1 MKRFLK
7 EAGGIDQYPD
17 VSITWIFHHE
27 PQLFVYDA
35 LGRQVNKIDL
45 ATFDYPALHR
55 LFQTNFRMLEQITS
69 SAAERK
75 ALARLARL
83 ALNHTKSAQ
92 ATASKVVS
100 PYHPHGH
107 RASSLNEGRLSLA
120 RRRQKKD

>member
-55 LFQTNFRMLEQITS
+55 LFQTNFRMLEQIT
-69 SAAERK
+69 AAE
-75 ALARLARL
+75 LAERA
-83 ALNHTKSAQ
+83 NHTKSAQ

>member
-17 VSITWIFHHE
+17 VSVTWIFHHE

-45 ATFDYPALHR
+45 ATYDYAALHR
-55 LFQTNFRMLEQITS
+55 LFKTSFRMLERIP
-69 SAAERK
+69 AAE
-75 ALARLARL
+75 LAELAEL
-83 ALNHTKSAQ
+83 ANRTKSAQ
-92 ATASKVVS
+92 ATATKVVS

-107 RASSLNEGRLSLA
+107 MAGSSNEGRLSLA
-120 RRRQKKD
+120 RRRQKN

>member
-1 MKRFLK
+1 VKRFLK

-45 ATFDYPALHR
+45 ATYDYAALHR
-55 LFQTNFRMLEQITS
+55 LFKTSFRVLERIP
-69 SAAERK
+69 AAE
-75 ALARLARL
+75 LAELAEIANR
-83 ALNHTKSAQ
+83 TKSAQ

-100 PYHPHGH
+100 PYHPHVH
-107 RASSLNEGRLSLA
+107 RAGSSNEGRLSLA
-120 RRRQKKD
+120 RRRQKN